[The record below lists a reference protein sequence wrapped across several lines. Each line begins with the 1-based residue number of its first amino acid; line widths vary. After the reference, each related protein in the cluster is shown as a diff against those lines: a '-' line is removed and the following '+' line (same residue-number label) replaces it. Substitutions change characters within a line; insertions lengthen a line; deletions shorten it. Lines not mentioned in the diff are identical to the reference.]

1 MTSNFICR
9 ILNEQNDQL
18 KINLPSTHPAWM
30 EMLNLLCGAEPVK
43 WIDNTSHNKLFIC
56 TPELKAR
63 ISDICKACKNKGT
76 DITLVEDYFNNQ
88 ANNSRLAFLRES
100 PLLNIS
106 DDLIKKAAF
115 MAGEANFR
123 ADYDTISFGEKEE
136 YTGPVDLKACVCRFC
151 GRSFPETRFKKR
163 NAHAIPEALGN
174 RLVFCNDEC
183 QTCNSD
189 LSPIDKELTE
199 YLKFRRS
206 ENKIP
211 NKKKKIIK
219 VYGHNFF
226 YDGSTGELKIS
237 RSAILEEKED
247 KYFVKLEGADP
258 ITHLGIYKA
267 LAKIA
272 IDLMPREIVKE
283 FGNTVDWIKGNF
295 TPKVI
300 PNVLYAYRNSYVGQ
314 PLAKLFVRHDE
325 AVNPE
330 HPRCMVAL
338 TLIDLTF
345 LFIVPL
351 GKNEPR
357 HNVDIM
363 KHYVRF
369 MFQEL
374 KPTERELYLESID
387 MGDRIGKFAHVNEWI
402 KKSECEIVEQ
412 NEFDNT
418 QEKNPNNVD
427 FPPFEPSLV
436 NIHDTNIKIESFEKD
451 TDLTKDLR
459 IEDTIVRIID
469 YSILP
474 DIKKAVCHCMW
485 NIDIQ
490 TLDNRKTVLKAKC
503 HVVASHKCIS
513 KVCSEQFGEIS
524 PFFVEYLLDALCKRI
539 GEIASRSFCKYDFRK
554 LAEFILETQGN
565 ILHP

>member
-1 MTSNFICR
+1 MTSNFICQ
-9 ILNEQNDQL
+9 ILNEQNHQL
-18 KINLPSTHPAWM
+18 NINLPSTHPAWM
-30 EMLNLLCGAEPVK
+30 DMLNLLCEAKPVE

-63 ISDICKACKNKGT
+63 ICDICKACKKEGA
-76 DITLVEDYFNNQ
+76 DITFIEDYFNNQ
-88 ANNSRLAFLRES
+88 ADNSRLAFLRKGS
-100 PLLNIS
+100 YSNIS
-106 DDLIKKAAF
+106 DNLIERAVF

-123 ADYDTISFGEKEE
+123 ASYDIFSFGEKEE
-136 YTGPVDLKACVCRFC
+136 YIGPEDLKACVCRFC
-151 GRSFPETRFKKR
+151 GRSFPETRFKKG

-174 RLVFCNDEC
+174 RLIFCNDEC
-183 QTCNSD
+183 QRCNRD

-211 NKKKKIIK
+211 NKKNKIIK

-226 YDGSTGELKIS
+226 YDGSTGELRIS

-247 KYFVKLEGADP
+247 RYNVKLEGADP

-272 IDLMPREIVKE
+272 IDLMPRDIVKE
-283 FGNTVDWIKGNF
+283 FDNTVDWIKGKF
-295 TPKVI
+295 TPKII
-300 PNVLYAYRNSYVGQ
+300 PNVLYAYRDTSVSQ
-314 PLAKLFVRHDE
+314 PLAKLFVRHNE
-325 AVNPE
+325 AINPE
-330 HPRCMVAL
+330 YPRCLVAL

-351 GKNEPR
+351 GKNGPM

-363 KHYVRF
+363 NHYIKF
-369 MFQEL
+369 MFREL
-374 KPTERELYLESID
+374 KPIEKKLFIESID
-387 MGDRIGKFAHVNEWI
+387 MGDRVGKFAHVIEWI
-402 KKSECEIVEQ
+402 RKSECIIVEQ
-412 NEFDNT
+412 SEFDNT

-427 FPPFEPSLV
+427 FPPFDPSLV
-436 NIHDTNIKIESFEKD
+436 NINDTNIKIEILEKN
-451 TDLTKDLR
+451 TDLTKGLR
-459 IEDTIVRIID
+459 IEDTIIKVVD

-474 DIKKAVCHCMW
+474 DIKKAVLGCMW
-485 NIDIQ
+485 DIEIQ
-490 TLDNRKTVLKAKC
+490 TLHNRKTVLKAKC
-503 HVVASHKCIS
+503 HIAASHKCIS

-524 PFFVEYLLDALCKRI
+524 PFFVEYLLDALCRRI
-539 GEIASRSFCKYDFRK
+539 GETVSESFCRYDFMQ
-554 LAEFILETQGN
+554 LAEFIMETQEN